1 MVLGLAITRTQK
13 GPDLR
18 EAGSKKRE
26 PITDI
31 DLPILVIED
40 NELNRAV
47 AGRELGRLGLEHS
60 FAEDGQDGLDR
71 ATRETFAAILTD
83 LSMPVMDGFEFAL
96 KYREWETGQ
105 AEAGR
110 ERTPVIAVTAN
121 VTPEDMARCKEVGMD
136 DFMAKPVTL
145 KRLDEILRKWLP
157 APLAGSGA

>member
-1 MVLGLAITRTQK
+1 VLGWVNTRIRK
-13 GPDLR
+13 GPELR

-26 PITDI
+26 PITGI
-31 DLPILVIED
+31 DHPILVIED

-47 AGRELGRLGLEHS
+47 AGRQLGRLGLDHI
-60 FAEDGQDGLDR
+60 FAEDGKIGLDR
-71 ATRETFAAILTD
+71 ATQETFAAILTD

-121 VTPEDMARCKEVGMD
+121 VTPKDMARCKEVGMD